1 MAGKILIIEDD
12 QTAMRLI
19 EYALKQRGYQVITTY
34 NGLEGIITAQK
45 EEPDLIILDIMLP
58 GIDGFEVCKR
68 LHSGAQTSGIP
79 ILIVSGKNQKED
91 INIGFRAGADDYL
104 PKPAS
109 PTEIISRV
117 ERLLSKK
124 PAGDRTRVIS
134 FVNTGNLPAMTMV
147 LVNIASALAEQNKRI
162 TLADIAGIKK
172 GHHGRDKDAP
182 RAADRVVLETQ
193 MASGDAVE
201 ESGFEV
207 LPSGIKVLH
216 YDEFNPSDAEVS
228 PHYVSDIR
236 QTCKNNDYVLL
247 DVPLAEAPAT
257 ASILKYSDLS
267 VIVSDY
273 RLAKV
278 LEIGNTLTL
287 FRCLGI
293 RPEQTSA
300 LLVDPEG
307 DFPGLSVCN
316 IKPYMEANLG
326 INVAEVISF
335 DAKMSQLFYLDSQPV
350 VQSNPNHKFSQGI
363 VQIARFILE
372 FNFNQKSR
380 PRADHAVSALER
392 KR

>member
-19 EYALKQRGYQVITTY
+19 EYALKQRGYQVLTTY

-45 EEPDLIILDIMLP
+45 EEPDLVILDIMLP

-68 LHSGAQTSGIP
+68 LHSGTQTARIP

-91 INIGFRAGADDYL
+91 INTGFRAGADDYL

-124 PAGDRTRVIS
+124 PSAQTRVVS
-134 FVNTGNLPAMTMV
+134 FVNTSGLPAMTMV
-147 LVNIASALAEQNKRI
+147 LVNIAAALGEQNKRV
-162 TLADIAGIKK
+162 TLADINGIKK
-172 GHHGRDKDAP
+172 GHDGHDKDTP
-182 RAADRVVLETQ
+182 RPDARVVLETQ
-193 MASGDAVE
+193 LLNGETGED
-201 ESGFEV
+201 SGFEV

-216 YDEFNPSDAEVS
+216 YDEFNPSDMEVS
-228 PHYVSDIR
+228 PQIIHNIR
-236 QTCKNNDYVLL
+236 QICTNTDYVLL
-247 DVPLAEAPAT
+247 ALPMAAVPAT
-257 ASILKYSDLS
+257 SSILKYSDLA

-278 LEIGNTLTL
+278 LEIRNTLNL

-293 RPEQTSA
+293 KPEDTSA
-300 LLVDPEG
+300 VLVDPEG

-316 IKPYMEANLG
+316 IRPYMEANLG
-326 INVAEVISF
+326 TTLVEVISF
-335 DAKMSQLFYLDSQPV
+335 DAKMSQLTYLDSRPL
-350 VQSNPNHKFSQGI
+350 VQVNPTHKFSLGI
-363 VQIARFILE
+363 TQIAKFVAGYD
-372 FNFNQKSR
+372 FNKKAPL
-380 PRADHAVSALER
+380 PRVDHIMPALER
-392 KR
+392 KY